1 MLEGCTPWPEEFVKE
16 YLRKGYWEET
26 PIAEVMAKSVAANP
40 EKEALTYGDM
50 RVTYRELG
58 TKINRL
64 ALHFINIGLKRCD
77 RVVFQLPNIPEMV
90 YAFLGLVKIGVIP
103 VTALSPHRETEIYYF
118 LSQSGAVGYFI
129 PSEYRNFN
137 YVKMAK
143 ELKNKHQQ
151 LQFIFVTGS
160 EVGEGMVSL
169 SKLLNDPIE
178 ERYPPNYLDDLRPD
192 PYEVA
197 LMLLSGGTTALPKL
211 IPRTHNDYVYNF
223 KQSSKIAGYNQD
235 TVFLAVLP
243 MAHNFT
249 LASCGFL
256 GALANGGRVVI
267 APSIDPDTI
276 FKLVEQ
282 EGITFIPA
290 AVPLIAQ
297 WVNFSGLSKYD
308 TSSLK
313 VVQNGGARLA
323 PELRSR
329 LMELLG
335 CKFQEVYGTAEGLL
349 NFVPLDAPED
359 MVLTS
364 SGRPISPGD
373 EIKVV
378 DDSGNKLPPGKVGE
392 LLCRGPY
399 TVRGYYNAPEHNK
412 KAFTDDGFYHTGD
425 LVRINEQGFL
435 FTEGRI
441 KDVIN
446 RGGEKVNAEEV
457 ENLILSNPKVQNVAV
472 VAMPDPIFGEKG
484 CAYVILK
491 PGETMDLKEL
501 QDYLMSKNIAKFKMP
516 ERLEVVN
523 EFPLSPAGKILKKE
537 LRVDIEIKLDA
548 KNK

>member
-1 MLEGCTPWPEEFVKE
+1 MLKGCTPWPEEFVKQ
-16 YLRKGYWEET
+16 YLQKGYWEEI
-26 PIAEVMAKSVAANP
+26 PLAEVIRKSIDANP
-40 EKEALTYGDM
+40 EKEALTYGDI
-50 RVTYRELG
+50 RVTYGELG
-58 TKINRL
+58 KKIDRL
-64 ALHFINIGLKRCD
+64 ALHFLKLGLKKTD

-103 VTALSPHRETEIYYF
+103 ITALPPHRETEIDYF
-118 LSQSGAVGYFI
+118 LAQSAAVGYMI
-129 PSEYRNFN
+129 PSEYRNYN
-137 YVKMAK
+137 YVNMAGQLR
-143 ELKNKHQQ
+143 EKHQQ
-151 LQFIFVTGS
+151 LQFIFVTGE
-160 EVGEGMVSL
+160 EVGKGMVSINHL
-169 SKLLNDPIE
+169 INDPIE
-178 ERYPPNYLDDLRPD
+178 ERYPANYLDDFRPD
-192 PYEVA
+192 PYEVV

-223 KQSSKIAGYNQD
+223 KQSSRVAGYNED

-243 MAHNFT
+243 MAHNYT

-297 WVNFSGLSKYD
+297 WVNFPELSKYN
-308 TSSLK
+308 TSSLM

-349 NFVPLDAPED
+349 NFVPLDASEE

-378 DDSGNKLPPGKVGE
+378 DDLGNELPVGEVGE

-412 KAFTDDGFYHTGD
+412 KAFTVDGFYHTGD
-425 LVRINEQGFL
+425 LVRLNTEGFV

-457 ENLILSNPKVQNVAV
+457 ENLILSHPKVQNVAV

-484 CAYVILK
+484 CAYVTLK

-501 QDYLMSKNIAKFKMP
+501 QRFLINKNIAKFKMP

-537 LRVDIEIKLDA
+537 LRAAIEAKLA
-548 KNK
+548 AESK